1 MAEVPEVEVLV
12 RDLRQ
17 AVVGRRIEAVTL
29 PQPVAVRFPS
39 PEEYA
44 GLLAGRTVED
54 ARRWAKHIWLPVGNS
69 PHGDLALEIHLML
82 WGTLALAPSTQL
94 VVPDTM
100 IVWRLEGGEE
110 LRLIDKLG
118 YARSAAG
125 APEVVIERLDL
136 ASLGPDALE
145 PGFDDAVLH
154 RRLQGRRGVLKTVL
168 LNQRVLAGLGNRD
181 ADESMWLAGID
192 PRRSASS
199 LNEEEISKL
208 RAAIDQVLRQGLALR
223 GTQRDLFGRKGEAP
237 HGRFVFER
245 TGRPCPRCGTPVAGI
260 RIGGRNTHFCPHCQ
274 R

>member
-1 MAEVPEVEVLV
+1 MAEVPEVEILV

-17 AVVGRRIEAVTL
+17 AVVGRRIEQVLL

-44 GLLAGRTVED
+44 GMLAGQAVQG
-54 ARRWAKHIWLPVGNS
+54 ARRWAKHMWLPLSNN
-69 PHGDLALEIHLML
+69 LALEIHLML
-82 WGTLALAPSTQL
+82 WGMLVLVPSSQF

-100 IVWRLEGGEE
+100 IIWRLDGAED

-125 APEVVIERLDL
+125 PQETLIERLDL
-136 ASLGPDALE
+136 RSLGPDALE
-145 PGFDDAVLH
+145 PGFDDTVLLA
-154 RRLQGRRGVLKTVL
+154 RLQSRRGVLKTVL

-199 LNEEEISKL
+199 LSQDEVIKL
-208 RAAIDQVLRQGLALR
+208 RSAIGQVLQEGLALR
-223 GTQRDLFGRKGEAP
+223 GTQRDLFGRKGQAQ
-237 HGRFVFER
+237 HGRYVFER
-245 TGRPCPRCGTPVAGI
+245 TGRPCPRCQTPVVGI
-260 RIGGRNTHFCPHCQ
+260 RIGGRNTHFCPRCQ
-274 R
+274 Q